1 MAKRKGKKKLK
12 YSSTFEKFYKENKRK
27 IIDGLKDDVPKNQI
41 KKIFYYSMKEEQYSN
56 PGMSQKRALKKVLR
70 SRTFSTEEENF
81 EYYREEV
88 FKNVFKGMRKEIKE
102 YLGIPYRDKLD
113 LTKFRKTNEGWSYSV
128 NGKTVLFLRNPDTK
142 IEGYNV
148 LYE

>member
-1 MAKRKGKKKLK
+1 MAKKKGKKKTK

-56 PGMSQKRALKKVLR
+56 PGISQKKALKKVLR
-70 SRTFSTEEENF
+70 SRTFSTAEENF

-88 FKNVFKGMRKEIKE
+88 FKNVFKGIRKEVKE
-102 YLGIPYRDKLD
+102 YLGMPYRDKLD
-113 LTKFRKTNEGWSYSV
+113 PTNFRKTSEGWSYSV
-128 NGKTVLFLRNPDTK
+128 NGKTVAFLRKPDTK
-142 IEGYNV
+142 TEGYDII
-148 LYE
+148 YE